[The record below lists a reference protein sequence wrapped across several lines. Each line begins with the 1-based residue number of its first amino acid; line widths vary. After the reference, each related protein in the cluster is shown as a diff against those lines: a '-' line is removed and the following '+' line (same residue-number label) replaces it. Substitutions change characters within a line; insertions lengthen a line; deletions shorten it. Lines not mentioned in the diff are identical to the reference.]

1 MTSTTN
7 SDNKTLIKSALR
19 MAWPSVIESFFVSLV
34 GLMDSLMVSNL
45 GAYAVAAVGLTTQP
59 KFIGLALFFAINIAV
74 SALVAWRKGE
84 NNRRGAN
91 QIFLTAL
98 CFSIVASL
106 VIGAL
111 FVVLAG
117 QFMYWAGAE
126 ADTHDTATI
135 YLRIVMGGIIFQVIS
150 MVINAAQRGSGFTRI
165 SMRTNLT
172 SGALNIVFNYL
183 LINGNLGFP
192 AWGVRGAAIGTVI
205 SSTVAC
211 GMSVH
216 SLFGKDSFV
225 QVGYLWQERIKPAV
239 ESGKQLVKFAYAT
252 FIEQLLLRFGFLMV
266 ALLVANLG
274 TKAFAVQQVGMNIM
288 GLSFAFGDGMQ
299 IAAVSLIGQSLGRG
313 QPEVARRYGRI
324 CQRLGG
330 CISLIL
336 ATLYLLGGH
345 WFYSLYFDE
354 FELIDTG
361 VQIMNLMTVIVLMQ
375 IAQVIYMGCL
385 RGAGDVKVTVLISL
399 IGVTMVRPL
408 TSYAFAYT
416 LGLGIIGIWLGVIC
430 DQFVRMALSYWRF
443 KSGKWMKIKL

>member
-1 MTSTTN
+1 
-7 SDNKTLIKSALR
+7 

-34 GLMDSLMVSNL
+34 GLIDSLMVSNL

-106 VIGAL
+106 VVGAL
-111 FVVLAG
+111 FVLLADPI
-117 QFMYWAGAE
+117 MSIAGAQ
-126 ADTHDTATI
+126 ADTHDTGAI

-150 MVINAAQRGSGFTRI
+150 MVINAAQRGSGFTQI

-172 SGALNIVFNYL
+172 SGALNIIFNYL

-211 GMSVH
+211 GMSIH
-216 SLFGKDSFV
+216 SLFGKNSFV
-225 QVGYLWQERIKPAV
+225 QAGFLWKEKIRPAM

-252 FIEQLLLRFGFLMV
+252 FIEQLLLRFGFMTV

-274 TKAFAVQQVGMNIM
+274 TRAFAVQQVGMNIM

-313 QPEVARRYGRI
+313 QPELARRYGRI
-324 CQRLGG
+324 CQRIGVA
-330 CISLIL
+330 ISLVL
-336 ATLYLLGGH
+336 AVLYLLGGH
-345 WFYSLYFDE
+345 WFYSLYFDDP
-354 FELIDTG
+354 ELIETG
-361 VQIMNLMTVIVLMQ
+361 TLIMSIMTVIVIMQ
-375 IAQVIYMGCL
+375 ITQVIYMGCL
-385 RGAGDVKVTVLISL
+385 RGAGDVKITVLISL
-399 IGVTMVRPL
+399 IGVVMVRPL
-408 TSYAFAYT
+408 TSYFFAYPM
-416 LGLGIIGIWLGVIC
+416 GIGIIGIWFGVVC
-430 DQFVRMALSYWRF
+430 DQFVRMLMSYLRF
-443 KSGKWMKIKL
+443 RSGKWMKIKL